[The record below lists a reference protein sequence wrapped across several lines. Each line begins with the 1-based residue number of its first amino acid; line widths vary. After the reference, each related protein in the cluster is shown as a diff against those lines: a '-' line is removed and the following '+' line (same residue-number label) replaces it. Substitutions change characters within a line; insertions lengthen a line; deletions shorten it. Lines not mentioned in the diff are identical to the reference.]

1 MWGSKVRFACSEH
14 GVGPAPYN
22 TGMRHKVRELQSSME
37 SVEVTRT
44 LCLLVAVA
52 EGRSFSAAAKAL
64 HLTPSAVSK
73 AVARVEARL
82 GARLVQR
89 TTRRVSLTDLGQ
101 IYVERGRAVLAELDR
116 IEREVTAR
124 DDAVRGSLRVAAPTI
139 YGALRAAPLVARF
152 QREYPQVD
160 VDLRCN
166 DDVVDL
172 AGDRVDVALRMIAAP
187 PAEVVARRLEP
198 DRRGLYASP
207 VYLERSPRVRD
218 VDDLALHA
226 ALHYVRYGARTARS
240 VEWQLVAEGAQ
251 RRVRSVAVFSSD
263 SVLAV
268 HEAARV
274 GLGIA
279 ELPTYL
285 ADRDVKEGVLRELL
299 AGSLPVRR
307 SVFAMYLPSLYLPQ
321 RTRALVAFLEKAIA
335 AERG

>member
-1 MWGSKVRFACSEH
+1 MD
-14 GVGPAPYN
+14 
-22 TGMRHKVRELQSSME
+22 

-52 EGRSFSAAAKAL
+52 EGRSFSVAAKAL
-64 HLTPSAVSK
+64 RLTPSAVSK
-73 AVARVEARL
+73 AVARAEARL

-101 IYVERGRAVLAELDR
+101 TYVERGRTVLADLDQ

-124 DDAVRGSLRVAAPTI
+124 DDTVRGSLRVAAPTI

-172 AGDRVDVALRMIAAP
+172 VGDRVDVALRMIAAP

-207 VYLERSPRVRD
+207 AYLERSPRVRD
-218 VDDLALHA
+218 VDDLASHA
-226 ALHYVRYGARTARS
+226 AVHYVRYGAGNARS

-251 RRVRSVAVFSSD
+251 RRVRSVLAFSSD
-263 SVLAV
+263 SLLAV
-268 HEAARV
+268 REAARA
-274 GLGIA
+274 GLGVA
-279 ELPTYL
+279 ELPAYL
-285 ADRDVKEGVLRELL
+285 ADRDVEEGLLREVLP
-299 AGSLPVRR
+299 GSLPVRR
-307 SVFAMYLPSLYLPQ
+307 SVFAMYLPSRYLPQ
-321 RTRALVAFLEKAIA
+321 RTRALVAFLVKAVA

>member
-1 MWGSKVRFACSEH
+1 MD
-14 GVGPAPYN
+14 
-22 TGMRHKVRELQSSME
+22 

-52 EGRSFSAAAKAL
+52 EGRSFSVAAKAL
-64 HLTPSAVSK
+64 RLTPSAVSK

-101 IYVERGRAVLAELDR
+101 TYVERGRTVLAELDQ

-172 AGDRVDVALRMIAAP
+172 VGDRVD
-187 PAEVVARRLEP
+187 
-198 DRRGLYASP
+198 
-207 VYLERSPRVRD
+207 
-218 VDDLALHA
+218 DLASHA
-226 ALHYVRYGARTARS
+226 AVHYVRYARS
-240 VEWQLVAEGAQ
+240 VEWQLMAEGAQ
-251 RRVRSVAVFSSD
+251 RRVRSVVAFSSD

-268 HEAARV
+268 REAARA
-274 GLGIA
+274 GLGVA
-279 ELPTYL
+279 ELPAYL
-285 ADRDVKEGVLRELL
+285 ADRDVREGLLREVLP
-299 AGSLPVRR
+299 GSLPVRR
-307 SVFAMYLPSLYLPQ
+307 SVFAMYLPSRYLPQ
-321 RTRALVAFLEKAIA
+321 RTRALVTFLVKAVA
-335 AERG
+335 AEWG